1 MGTVYLASS
10 YVCTMT
16 HKWEF
21 MELNRGGDYLSKSTK
36 WTLWIMGL
44 MLGAIFINFYMNL
57 YSFAYA
63 LITVLLFVFMGWG
76 FLAKLKNDVR
86 QHEDHHRREH
96 QSAIDDI
103 DRYTR

>member
-1 MGTVYLASS
+1 MRKG
-10 YVCTMT
+10 
-16 HKWEF
+16 
-21 MELNRGGDYLSKSTK
+21 TK
-36 WTLWIMGL
+36 WTLLILGL
-44 MLGAIFINFYMNL
+44 MLSAIFINFFMNL

-63 LITVLLFVFMGWG
+63 LITVLILAFMGWG

-86 QHEDHHRREH
+86 QHEDFHRREH

>member
-1 MGTVYLASS
+1 MILRKGTKRVL
-10 YVCTMT
+10 
-16 HKWEF
+16 
-21 MELNRGGDYLSKSTK
+21 LIL
-36 WTLWIMGL
+36 GL
-44 MLGAIFINFYMNL
+44 MLAAIFINFFMNL

-63 LITVLLFVFMGWG
+63 LITVLLLAFMGWG

-96 QSAIDDI
+96 ESAIDDI

>member
-1 MGTVYLASS
+1 MRKG
-10 YVCTMT
+10 
-16 HKWEF
+16 
-21 MELNRGGDYLSKSTK
+21 TK
-36 WTLWIMGL
+36 WTLLILGL
-44 MLGAIFINFYMNL
+44 MLAAIFINFFMNL

-63 LITVLLFVFMGWG
+63 LITVLLLAFMGWE

-96 QSAIDDI
+96 ESAMDDI

>member
-1 MGTVYLASS
+1 MILRKG
-10 YVCTMT
+10 
-16 HKWEF
+16 
-21 MELNRGGDYLSKSTK
+21 TK
-36 WTLWIMGL
+36 WTLLILGL
-44 MLGAIFINFYMNL
+44 MLAAIFINFFMNL

-63 LITVLLFVFMGWG
+63 LITVLLLAFMGWG

-96 QSAIDDI
+96 QSAMDDI